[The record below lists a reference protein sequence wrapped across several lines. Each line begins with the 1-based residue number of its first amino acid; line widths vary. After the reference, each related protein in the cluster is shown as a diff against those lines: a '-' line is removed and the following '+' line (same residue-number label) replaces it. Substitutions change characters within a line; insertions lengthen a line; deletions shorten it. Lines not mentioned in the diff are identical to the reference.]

1 MLVSGSITNPSLLVT
16 DKANPSQVAI
26 SSSPITTRV
35 EAGISK
41 PDSSSKQ
48 KNLNQNQKTNGK
60 NNLGVEEAVREY
72 FADIPLMAEISK
84 CESRYRQY
92 EPSGEVLRGIVN
104 SKDVGAL
111 QVNETYHLK
120 RSQKL
125 GYDIYSLQGNM
136 AYARLLY
143 EESGPQ
149 PWASSYPCWGKSPL
163 AANFKPRARAT
174 VTTTATP
181 VTVNTASVVAT
192 ADTAIMAAPVASVTS
207 DETSIALN
215 PTTIDATLN
224 TATVNPILTQNTS
237 VLAER

>member
-1 MLVSGSITNPSLLVT
+1 MLVSGSITNPSLLVS
-16 DKANPSQVAI
+16 DKANSNPVSI

-41 PDSSSKQ
+41 SDSSSKS
-48 KNLNQNQKTNGK
+48 NNQKANI
-60 NNLGVEEAVREY
+60 NLGVEEAVREY

-84 CESRYRQY
+84 CESRFRQF
-92 EPSGEVLRGIVN
+92 ETASGDVLRGKVN
-104 SKDVGAL
+104 ANDVGAL

-143 EESGPQ
+143 QESGPQ

-163 AANFKPRARAT
+163 AGNFKPKARA
-174 VTTTATP
+174 VVITTATP
-181 VTVNTASVVAT
+181 VTENTVAPVVAE
-192 ADTAIMAAPVASVTS
+192 APVLLA
-207 DETSIALN
+207 ESI
-215 PTTIDATLN
+215 P
-224 TATVNPILTQNTS
+224 